1 MQDFTDRV
9 AVVTGAAKGI
19 GHALAA
25 RCVAEGMH
33 VIMADID
40 AAALDAA
47 AAQLRRQGS
56 APITT
61 AATDVA
67 DPDSVQ
73 ELARLAKESDRE
85 IALLFNNA
93 GVATAGDLGQLWRSA
108 SADWHQIID
117 VNLWGVI
124 NGCMSFLP
132 ALMNQTNPSRIVNT
146 ASISGVISAPA
157 IAIYSMTKHAVV
169 SLSDSLDQ
177 QLQDE
182 GSMVGVSAVC
192 PGFVRTHLVDEWTRD
207 RETSEKMIQ
216 NHDWL
221 EGRISEGS
229 DPEDIAERIF
239 DGIRQDRRYIFTHS
253 GFREAL
259 VERHE
264 RILADFDAVIPKD
277 PRLSDDP
284 LSSQDEDR

>member
-1 MQDFTDRV
+1 MQDFTHRV

-19 GHALAA
+19 GRALAA

-40 AAALDAA
+40 AAALDEA

-56 APITT
+56 AQITT
-61 AATDVA
+61 AATDVT
-67 DPDSVQ
+67 DRDSVQ
-73 ELARLAKESDRE
+73 ELAGLAKESDRE

-93 GVATAGDLGQLWRSA
+93 GVATAGDLGQLWHSA
-108 SADWHQIID
+108 SADWHKTID

-132 ALMNQTNPSRIVNT
+132 VLMSQTNPSRIVNT

-182 GSMVGVSAVC
+182 GSTVGVSAVC
-192 PGFVRTHLVDEWTRD
+192 PGFVRTNLVDEWTRD
-207 RETSEKMIQ
+207 SEASEKMAE

-229 DPEDIAERIF
+229 DPVDIAERIF
-239 DGIRQDRRYIFTHS
+239 AGIRQDRRYIFTHS

-264 RILADFDAVIPKD
+264 RLLADFDAAIPTGSG
-277 PRLSDDP
+277 PAHG
-284 LSSQDEDR
+284 

>member
-19 GHALAA
+19 GRALAA
-25 RCVAEGMH
+25 RCVTEEMH

-40 AAALDAA
+40 AAVLDEAA
-47 AAQLRRQGS
+47 VQLRRRGS
-56 APITT
+56 AQITT
-61 AATDVA
+61 AVIDVT

-73 ELARLAKESDRE
+73 QLAGLAQDLDQD

-93 GVATAGDLGQLWRSA
+93 GVATAGDLGQLWHSA
-108 SADWHQIID
+108 VADWHKIID

-132 ALMNQTNPSRIVNT
+132 VLMSQTRSSRIVNT

-169 SLSDSLDQ
+169 NLSESLDQ

-182 GSMVGVSAVC
+182 GASVGVSAIC
-192 PGFVRTHLVDEWTRD
+192 PGFVRTHLVDGWTRD
-207 RETSEKMIQ
+207 GEASEKMTE

-221 EGRISEGS
+221 EGRVSEGS

-277 PRLSDDP
+277 SGVPQDR
-284 LSSQDEDR
+284 SSPQDEG